1 MSQPLVKVEN
11 LTIEYNSYGK
21 AFKAVDDV
29 SMDIYENEKIALV
42 GESGSGKTTLAM
54 SILRMLKPPG
64 LITSGKILHKN
75 SNLIDLSEEEIRSR
89 RLSEFSLITQASMN
103 SLNPVLRIKEQL
115 LDGLLD
121 HGKLN
126 KDENNSKIRSVL
138 DQVQLPHS
146 VLNMY
151 PHELSGGMKQR
162 VSIACA
168 ILLNPDFIV
177 ADEPTSALDVIIQRQ
192 VISTLFSIQKKYR
205 TSILLIGHD
214 LGLVIQFADRIA
226 VMHNGKIVELKKTE
240 ELLDSASHWYTKT
253 LLESVPSFSEESKAI
268 NRSNNLKKASE
279 FSLDKKITIQLKNV
293 FKSYE
298 SSLLGAR
305 HNFALKNINFEFNN
319 LEPSIIGIAGQS
331 GSGKSTLMQIL
342 LGTLTQTSGE
352 VLLNEKPLLQYVKR
366 NRKKYLLQVQPIF
379 QDPYGVY
386 NPFYKAI
393 HFLQETAVNLNL
405 ISHPEYLEGFIEEI
419 LLDVG
424 LNFHDLKERYPHEL
438 SGGQRQRLMV
448 ARALMVKPQIIL
460 ADEPV
465 SMIDASL
472 RASILENILTL
483 KNQYGITVIYITH
496 DLTTAFQICDTL
508 NVMYQGE
515 IVESGL
521 CKEVILQPK
530 HSYTKSLIASIPSKN
545 KTSDWMQLSL

>member
-1 MSQPLVKVEN
+1 
-11 LTIEYNSYGK
+11 
-21 AFKAVDDV
+21 
-29 SMDIYENEKIALV
+29 MDIYENEKIALV

-54 SILRMLKPPG
+54 AILRMLKPPG
-64 LITSGKILHKN
+64 AITSGKILHKN

-89 RLSEFSLITQASMN
+89 RLSEFSLVTQASMN

-240 ELLDSASHWYTKT
+240 ELLHSASHWYTKT
-253 LLESVPSFSEESKAI
+253 LLESVPSFNEEPKAI

-279 FSLDKKITIQLKNV
+279 FSSDKKITIQLKNV

-305 HNFALKNINFEFNN
+305 HNFALKNIN
-319 LEPSIIGIAGQS
+319 
-331 GSGKSTLMQIL
+331 
-342 LGTLTQTSGE
+342 
-352 VLLNEKPLLQYVKR
+352 
-366 NRKKYLLQVQPIF
+366 
-379 QDPYGVY
+379 
-386 NPFYKAI
+386 
-393 HFLQETAVNLNL
+393 LNL
-405 ISHPEYLEGFIEEI
+405 I
-419 LLDVG
+419 
-424 LNFHDLKERYPHEL
+424 
-438 SGGQRQRLMV
+438 
-448 ARALMVKPQIIL
+448 
-460 ADEPV
+460 
-465 SMIDASL
+465 
-472 RASILENILTL
+472 
-483 KNQYGITVIYITH
+483 
-496 DLTTAFQICDTL
+496 TL
-508 NVMYQGE
+508 N
-515 IVESGL
+515 
-521 CKEVILQPK
+521 
-530 HSYTKSLIASIPSKN
+530 H
-545 KTSDWMQLSL
+545 QLLVLLVKAVVVNQH

>member
-1 MSQPLVKVEN
+1 MSLPLVKINN

-54 SILRMLKPPG
+54 AILRMLKPPG
-64 LITSGKILHKN
+64 EITSGEILLKN
-75 SNLIDLSEEEIRSR
+75 SNLIDLNAKEIRSR

-103 SLNPVLRIKEQL
+103 SLNPVLRIKDQL

-121 HGKLN
+121 HEKLD
-126 KDENNSKIRSVL
+126 KDENNSNIRSVL

-146 VLNMY
+146 VLKMY

-226 VMHNGKIVELKKTE
+226 VMHNGKIVEFKKTE
-240 ELLDSASHWYTKT
+240 ELLASASHWYTKT
-253 LLESVPSFSEESKAI
+253 LLKSVPSFEEEPKALI
-268 NRSNNLKKASE
+268 KYKNTKNVNKASSE
-279 FSLDKKITIQLKNV
+279 KKITISLRNV

-298 SSLLGAR
+298 TSLFGSKN
-305 HNFALKNINFEFNN
+305 NFALKNINFEFNN
-319 LEPSIIGIAGQS
+319 FEPSIIGIAGQS

-342 LGTLTQTSGE
+342 LGTLPQTSGQ
-352 VLLNEKPLLQYVKR
+352 VLLNEKPLLEYVKR

-405 ISHPEYLEGFIEEI
+405 IQHPKYIDSFVEEI
-419 LLDVG
+419 LRDVG
-424 LNFHDLKERYPHEL
+424 LDFNELKERYPHEL

-448 ARALMVKPQIIL
+448 ARALMVKPQVIL

-472 RASILENILTL
+472 RASILENIQTL

-508 NVMYQGE
+508 NIMYQGE

-521 CKEVILQPK
+521 CKDVILRPK
-530 HSYTKSLIASIPSKN
+530 HSYTKSLISSIPSKN
-545 KTSDWMQLSL
+545 KTSNWMQTTP

>member
-1 MSQPLVKVEN
+1 M
-11 LTIEYNSYGK
+11 
-21 AFKAVDDV
+21 A
-29 SMDIYENEKIALV
+29 
-42 GESGSGKTTLAM
+42 
-54 SILRMLKPPG
+54 ILRMLKTPG
-64 LITSGKILHKN
+64 AITSGKILHKN

-89 RLSEFSLITQASMN
+89 RLSEFSLVTQASMN

-126 KDENNSKIRSVL
+126 KHENNSKIRSVL

-240 ELLDSASHWYTKT
+240 ELLHSASHWYTKT
-253 LLESVPSFSEESKAI
+253 LLESVPSFNEEPKAI
-268 NRSNNLKKASE
+268 NRSNNLKKAGE

-319 LEPSIIGIAGQS
+319 LEPSIIGIC
-331 GSGKSTLMQIL
+331 L
-342 LGTLTQTSGE
+342 LYTSPSPRDG
-352 VLLNEKPLLQYVKR
+352 LLSR
-366 NRKKYLLQVQPIF
+366 
-379 QDPYGVY
+379 
-386 NPFYKAI
+386 
-393 HFLQETAVNLNL
+393 
-405 ISHPEYLEGFIEEI
+405 
-419 LLDVG
+419 
-424 LNFHDLKERYPHEL
+424 
-438 SGGQRQRLMV
+438 M
-448 ARALMVKPQIIL
+448 
-460 ADEPV
+460 
-465 SMIDASL
+465 
-472 RASILENILTL
+472 
-483 KNQYGITVIYITH
+483 
-496 DLTTAFQICDTL
+496 
-508 NVMYQGE
+508 
-515 IVESGL
+515 
-521 CKEVILQPK
+521 
-530 HSYTKSLIASIPSKN
+530 PS
-545 KTSDWMQLSL
+545 SA

>member
-1 MSQPLVKVEN
+1 MSEALVKIEN
-11 LTIEYNSYGK
+11 ITIEYNNYGK
-21 AFKAVDDV
+21 AIKAVDDV

-54 SILRMLKPPG
+54 AILRMLKPPG
-64 LITSGKILHKN
+64 KITAGQILHKN
-75 SNLIDLSEEEIRSR
+75 LNLNDLDEEELRTR

-103 SLNPVLRIKEQL
+103 SLNPVLRIKDQL
-115 LDGLLD
+115 VDGLLD
-121 HGKLN
+121 HGKFN
-126 KDENNSKIRSVL
+126 KEENNSKIQSVL
-138 DQVQLPHS
+138 DQVQLSHS

-177 ADEPTSALDVIIQRQ
+177 ADEPSSALDVIIQRQ

-240 ELLDSASHWYTKT
+240 DLLDSATHWYTQA
-253 LLESVPSFSEESKAI
+253 LLKSVPSFDEEQ
-268 NRSNNLKKASE
+268 KASNRFDKSKKTRE
-279 FSLDKKITIQLKNV
+279 SSQDKKITITLKNV

-298 SSLLGAR
+298 SSLFGSKQ
-305 HNFALKNINFEFNN
+305 NFALKNINFEFNN

-342 LGTLTQTSGE
+342 LGTLSQTSGQ
-352 VLLNEKPLLQYVKR
+352 VLINDKPLLQYVKR

-393 HFLQETAVNLNL
+393 HFLQETAVNLSL
-405 ISHPEYLEGFIEEI
+405 ISHPRYFYTFIDKI
-419 LLDVG
+419 LKDVG
-424 LNFHDLKERYPHEL
+424 LDFNHLKERYPHEL

-448 ARALMVKPQIIL
+448 ARALMVRPQIIL

-472 RASILENILTL
+472 RASILENIQIL

-508 NVMYQGE
+508 SVMYKGE

-521 CKEVILQPK
+521 CKEVILEPK
-530 HSYTKSLIASIPSKN
+530 HPYTKSLIASIPGKN
-545 KTSDWMQLSL
+545 KTPNWMQLTP

>member
-1 MSQPLVKVEN
+1 LVKIEN
-11 LTIEYNSYGK
+11 ITIEYNNYGK
-21 AFKAVDDV
+21 AIKAVDDV

-54 SILRMLKPPG
+54 AILRMLKPPG
-64 LITSGKILHKN
+64 KITAGQILHKN
-75 SNLIDLSEEEIRSR
+75 LNLNDLDEEELRTR

-103 SLNPVLRIKEQL
+103 SLNPVLRIKDQL
-115 LDGLLD
+115 VDGLLD
-121 HGKLN
+121 HGKFN
-126 KDENNSKIRSVL
+126 KEENNSKIQSVL
-138 DQVQLPHS
+138 DQVQLSHS

-177 ADEPTSALDVIIQRQ
+177 ADEPSSALDVIIQRQ

-240 ELLDSASHWYTKT
+240 DLLDSATHWYTQA
-253 LLESVPSFSEESKAI
+253 LLKSVPSFDEEQ
-268 NRSNNLKKASE
+268 KASNRFDKSKKTRE
-279 FSLDKKITIQLKNV
+279 SSQDKKITITLKNV

-298 SSLLGAR
+298 SSLFGSKQ
-305 HNFALKNINFEFNN
+305 NFALKNINFEFNN

-342 LGTLTQTSGE
+342 LGTLSQTSGQ
-352 VLLNEKPLLQYVKR
+352 VLINDKPLLQYVKR

-393 HFLQETAVNLNL
+393 HFLQETAVNLSL
-405 ISHPEYLEGFIEEI
+405 ISHPRYFYTFIDKI
-419 LLDVG
+419 LKDVG
-424 LNFHDLKERYPHEL
+424 LDFNHLKERYP
-438 SGGQRQRLMV
+438 
-448 ARALMVKPQIIL
+448 
-460 ADEPV
+460 
-465 SMIDASL
+465 
-472 RASILENILTL
+472 
-483 KNQYGITVIYITH
+483 
-496 DLTTAFQICDTL
+496 
-508 NVMYQGE
+508 
-515 IVESGL
+515 
-521 CKEVILQPK
+521 
-530 HSYTKSLIASIPSKN
+530 
-545 KTSDWMQLSL
+545 

>member
-1 MSQPLVKVEN
+1 MSEALVKIEN
-11 LTIEYNSYGK
+11 ITIEYNNYGK
-21 AFKAVDDV
+21 AIKAVDDV

-54 SILRMLKPPG
+54 AILRMLKPPG
-64 LITSGKILHKN
+64 KITAGQILHKN
-75 SNLIDLSEEEIRSR
+75 LNLNDLDEEELRTR

-103 SLNPVLRIKEQL
+103 SLNPVLRIKDQL
-115 LDGLLD
+115 VDGLLD
-121 HGKLN
+121 HGKFN
-126 KDENNSKIRSVL
+126 KEENNSKIQSVL
-138 DQVQLPHS
+138 DQVQLSHS

-177 ADEPTSALDVIIQRQ
+177 ADEPSSALDVIIQRQ

-240 ELLDSASHWYTKT
+240 DLLDSATHWYTQA
-253 LLESVPSFSEESKAI
+253 LLKSVPSFDEEQ
-268 NRSNNLKKASE
+268 KASNRFDKSKKTRE
-279 FSLDKKITIQLKNV
+279 CSQDKKITITLKNV

-298 SSLLGAR
+298 SSLFGSKQ
-305 HNFALKNINFEFNN
+305 NFALKNINFEFNN

-342 LGTLTQTSGE
+342 LGTLSQTSGQ
-352 VLLNEKPLLQYVKR
+352 VLINDKPLLQYVKR

-393 HFLQETAVNLNL
+393 HFLQETAVNLSL
-405 ISHPEYLEGFIEEI
+405 ISHPRYFYTFIDKI
-419 LLDVG
+419 LKDVG
-424 LNFHDLKERYPHEL
+424 LDFNHLKERYPHEL

-448 ARALMVKPQIIL
+448 ARALMVRPQIIL

-472 RASILENILTL
+472 RASILENIQIL

-508 NVMYQGE
+508 SVMYKGE

-521 CKEVILQPK
+521 CKEVILEPK
-530 HSYTKSLIASIPSKN
+530 HPYTKSLIASIPGKN
-545 KTSDWMQLSL
+545 KTPDWMQLSL

>member
-1 MSQPLVKVEN
+1 MSEALVKIEN
-11 LTIEYNSYGK
+11 ITIEYNNYGK
-21 AFKAVDDV
+21 AIKAVDDV

-54 SILRMLKPPG
+54 AILRMLKPPG
-64 LITSGKILHKN
+64 KITAGQILHKN
-75 SNLIDLSEEEIRSR
+75 FNLNDLDEEELRTR

-103 SLNPVLRIKEQL
+103 SLNPVLRIKDQL
-115 LDGLLD
+115 VDGLLD
-121 HGKLN
+121 HGKFN
-126 KDENNSKIRSVL
+126 KEENNSKIQSVL
-138 DQVQLPHS
+138 DQVQLSHS

-177 ADEPTSALDVIIQRQ
+177 ADEPSSALDVIIQRQ

-240 ELLDSASHWYTKT
+240 DLLDSATHWYTQA
-253 LLESVPSFSEESKAI
+253 LLKSVPSFDEEQ
-268 NRSNNLKKASE
+268 KASNRFDKSKKTRE
-279 FSLDKKITIQLKNV
+279 SSQDKKITITLKNV

-298 SSLLGAR
+298 SSLFGSKQ
-305 HNFALKNINFEFNN
+305 NFALKNINFEFNN

-342 LGTLTQTSGE
+342 LGTLSQTSGQ
-352 VLLNEKPLLQYVKR
+352 VLINDKPLLQYVKR

-393 HFLQETAVNLNL
+393 HFLQETAVNLSL
-405 ISHPEYLEGFIEEI
+405 ISHPRYFYTFIDKI
-419 LLDVG
+419 LKDVG
-424 LNFHDLKERYPHEL
+424 LDFNHLKERYPHEL

-448 ARALMVKPQIIL
+448 ARALMVRPQIIL

-472 RASILENILTL
+472 RASILENIQIL

-508 NVMYQGE
+508 SVMYKGE

-521 CKEVILQPK
+521 CKEVILEPK
-530 HSYTKSLIASIPSKN
+530 HPYTKSLIASIPGKN
-545 KTSDWMQLSL
+545 KTPDWMQLSL

>member
-54 SILRMLKPPG
+54 AILRMLKPPG
-64 LITSGKILHKN
+64 AITSGKILHKN
-75 SNLIDLSEEEIRSR
+75 ANLIDLSEEEIRSR
-89 RLSEFSLITQASMN
+89 RLSEFSLVTQASMN

-126 KDENNSKIRSVL
+126 KHENNSKIRSVL

-240 ELLDSASHWYTKT
+240 ELLHSASHWYTKT
-253 LLESVPSFSEESKAI
+253 LLESVPSFNEEPKAI
-268 NRSNNLKKASE
+268 NRSNNLKKADE
-279 FSLDKKITIQLKNV
+279 FSSDKKITIQLKNV

-331 GSGKSTLMQIL
+331 GSGKSTLTKLLSRLYSPTQGRVLMDGYDIDKVELYSLRRQI
-342 LGTLTQTSGE
+342 GIVPQE
-352 VLLNEKPLLQYVKR
+352 PLLFSGTVAE
-366 NRKKYLLQVQPIF
+366 NIALT
-379 QDPYGVY
+379 DPDATSDSIVD
-386 NPFYKAI
+386 AATLACA
-393 HFLQETAVNLNL
+393 HE
-405 ISHPEYLEGFIEEI
+405 FIMQ
-419 LLDVG
+419 LPSGYSTNVG
-424 LNFHDLKERYPHEL
+424 ERGAGL
-438 SGGQRQRLMV
+438 SGGQRQRIAL
-448 ARALMVKPQIIL
+448 ARTLLSRPKMLVLDEATSALDYDTERRVRNNL
-460 ADEPV
+460 LD
-465 SMIDASL
+465 
-472 RASILENILTL
+472 NIEHS
-483 KNQYGITVIYITH
+483 TVFFITH
-496 DLTTAFQICDTL
+496 RLSTIRRADLI
-508 NVMYQGE
+508 VMMHQGAV
-515 IVESGL
+515 VETGTHDEL
-521 CKEVILQPK
+521 LALKGRYYALYRQQE
-530 HSYTKSLIASIPSKN
+530 AS
-545 KTSDWMQLSL
+545 

>member
-1 MSQPLVKVEN
+1 MSEALVKIEN
-11 LTIEYNSYGK
+11 ITIEYNNYGK
-21 AFKAVDDV
+21 AIKAVDDV

-54 SILRMLKPPG
+54 AILRMLKPPG
-64 LITSGKILHKN
+64 KITAGQILHKN
-75 SNLIDLSEEEIRSR
+75 LNLIDLDDEELRTR

-103 SLNPVLRIKEQL
+103 SLNPVLRIKDQL
-115 LDGLLD
+115 VDGLLD
-121 HGKLN
+121 HGKFN
-126 KDENNSKIRSVL
+126 KEENNSKIQSVL
-138 DQVQLPHS
+138 DQVQLSHS

-177 ADEPTSALDVIIQRQ
+177 ADEPSSALDVIIQRQ

-240 ELLDSASHWYTKT
+240 ELLDSPTHWYTKT
-253 LLESVPSFSEESKAI
+253 LLKSVPSFEEEPKTS
-268 NRSNNLKKASE
+268 NRSDKSKKTRES
-279 FSLDKKITIQLKNV
+279 SQDKRITITLKNV

-298 SSLLGAR
+298 SSLFGSKQ
-305 HNFALKNINFEFNN
+305 NFALKNINFEFNN

-342 LGTLTQTSGE
+342 LGTLSQTSGQ
-352 VLLNEKPLLQYVKR
+352 VLINDKPLLQYVKR

-393 HFLQETAVNLNL
+393 HFLQETAVNLSL
-405 ISHPEYLEGFIEEI
+405 ISHPRYFYTFIDKI
-419 LLDVG
+419 LKDVG
-424 LNFHDLKERYPHEL
+424 LDFNHLKERYPHEL

-448 ARALMVKPQIIL
+448 ARALMVRPQIIL

-472 RASILENILTL
+472 RASILENIQIL

-508 NVMYQGE
+508 SVMYKGE

-521 CKEVILQPK
+521 CKEVILEPK
-530 HSYTKSLIASIPSKN
+530 HPYTKSLIASIPGKN
-545 KTSDWMQLSL
+545 KTPDWMQLSL

>member
-1 MSQPLVKVEN
+1 MSKALVKIEN

-21 AFKAVDDV
+21 ALKAVDDV

-54 SILRMLKPPG
+54 AILRMLKPPG
-64 LITSGKILHKN
+64 AITTGQILHKN
-75 SNLIDLSEEEIRSR
+75 LNLIDLDDEELRTR

-115 LDGLLD
+115 VDGLLD
-121 HGKLN
+121 HEKFN
-126 KDENNSKIRSVL
+126 KEENNSKVQSVL
-138 DQVQLPHS
+138 DQVELPHS

-192 VISTLFSIQKKYR
+192 VISTLFSIQKKYS

-240 ELLDSASHWYTKT
+240 ELLDSPTHWYTKI
-253 LLESVPSFSEESKAI
+253 LLKSVPSFEEEQKTSNKFDKSKKT
-268 NRSNNLKKASE
+268 RESSQ
-279 FSLDKKITIQLKNV
+279 DKRITITLKNV

-298 SSLLGAR
+298 SSLFGSKQ
-305 HNFALKNINFEFNN
+305 NFALKNINFEFNN

-342 LGTLTQTSGE
+342 LGTLAQTSGQ
-352 VLLNEKPLLQYVKR
+352 VLINDKPLLQYVKR

-393 HFLQETAVNLNL
+393 HFLQETAVNLSL
-405 ISHPEYLEGFIEEI
+405 ISHPRYFNTFIEEI
-419 LLDVG
+419 LKDVG
-424 LNFHDLKERYPHEL
+424 LDFDHLKERYPHEL

-448 ARALMVKPQIIL
+448 ARALMVKPQVIL

-472 RASILENILTL
+472 RASILENIQIL

-508 NVMYQGE
+508 NIMYRGE

-521 CKEVILQPK
+521 CKEVILEPK

-545 KTSDWMQLSL
+545 KTADWMELPT

>member
-1 MSQPLVKVEN
+1 MSEALVKIEN
-11 LTIEYNSYGK
+11 ITIEYNNYGK
-21 AFKAVDDV
+21 AIKAVDDV

-54 SILRMLKPPG
+54 AILRMLKPPG
-64 LITSGKILHKN
+64 KITAGQILHKN
-75 SNLIDLSEEEIRSR
+75 LNLNDLDEEELRTR

-103 SLNPVLRIKEQL
+103 SLNPVLRIKDQL
-115 LDGLLD
+115 VDGLLD
-121 HGKLN
+121 HGKFN
-126 KDENNSKIRSVL
+126 KEENNSKIQSVL
-138 DQVQLPHS
+138 DQVQLSHS

-177 ADEPTSALDVIIQRQ
+177 ADEPSSALDVIIQRQ

-240 ELLDSASHWYTKT
+240 DLLDSATHWYTQA
-253 LLESVPSFSEESKAI
+253 LLKSVPSFDEEQ
-268 NRSNNLKKASE
+268 KASNRFDKSKKTRE
-279 FSLDKKITIQLKNV
+279 SSQDKKITITLKNV

-298 SSLLGAR
+298 SSLFGSKQ
-305 HNFALKNINFEFNN
+305 NFALKNINFEFNN

-342 LGTLTQTSGE
+342 LGTLSQTSGQ
-352 VLLNEKPLLQYVKR
+352 VLINDKPLLQYVKR

-393 HFLQETAVNLNL
+393 HFLQETAVNLSL
-405 ISHPEYLEGFIEEI
+405 ISHPRYFYTFIDKI
-419 LLDVG
+419 LKDVG
-424 LNFHDLKERYPHEL
+424 LDFNHLKERYPHEL

-448 ARALMVKPQIIL
+448 ARALMVRPQIIL

-472 RASILENILTL
+472 RASILENIQIL

-508 NVMYQGE
+508 SVMYKGE

-521 CKEVILQPK
+521 CKEVILEPK
-530 HSYTKSLIASIPSKN
+530 HPYTKSLIASIPGKN
-545 KTSDWMQLSL
+545 KTPDWMQLSL

>member
-1 MSQPLVKVEN
+1 M
-11 LTIEYNSYGK
+11 
-21 AFKAVDDV
+21 
-29 SMDIYENEKIALV
+29 
-42 GESGSGKTTLAM
+42 
-54 SILRMLKPPG
+54 
-64 LITSGKILHKN
+64 
-75 SNLIDLSEEEIRSR
+75 
-89 RLSEFSLITQASMN
+89 
-103 SLNPVLRIKEQL
+103 

-121 HGKLN
+121 HGKFN
-126 KDENNSKIRSVL
+126 KEENKSKIQSVL
-138 DQVQLPHS
+138 DQVELPHS

-240 ELLDSASHWYTKT
+240 ELLDSPTHWYTKI
-253 LLESVPSFSEESKAI
+253 LLKSVPSFEEEQKTSNKFDKSKKT
-268 NRSNNLKKASE
+268 RESSQ
-279 FSLDKKITIQLKNV
+279 DKRITITLKNV

-298 SSLLGAR
+298 SSLFGSKQ
-305 HNFALKNINFEFNN
+305 NFALKNINFEFNN

-342 LGTLTQTSGE
+342 LGTLAQTSGQ
-352 VLLNEKPLLQYVKR
+352 VLINDKPLLQYVKR

-393 HFLQETAVNLNL
+393 HFLQETAVNLSL
-405 ISHPEYLEGFIEEI
+405 ISHPRYFNTFIEEI
-419 LLDVG
+419 LKDVG
-424 LNFHDLKERYPHEL
+424 LDFDHLKERYPHEL

-448 ARALMVKPQIIL
+448 ARALMVKPQVIL

-472 RASILENILTL
+472 RASILENIQIL

-508 NVMYQGE
+508 NIMYRGE

-521 CKEVILQPK
+521 CKEVILEPK

-545 KTSDWMQLSL
+545 KTADWMELPT

>member
-1 MSQPLVKVEN
+1 MSKVLIKIEN

-21 AFKAVDDV
+21 AIKAVDDV
-29 SMDIYENEKIALV
+29 SMDIFENEKIALV

-54 SILRMLKPPG
+54 AILRMLKPPG
-64 LITSGKILHKN
+64 AITSGQILHKN
-75 SNLIDLSEEEIRSR
+75 LNLLNLDDEELRSK
-89 RLSEFSLITQASMN
+89 RLKEFSLITQASMN
-103 SLNPVLRIKEQL
+103 SLNPVLQIKEQL

-126 KDENNSKIRSVL
+126 KDENDSKIKSVL
-138 DQVQLPHS
+138 DQVQLHHS
-146 VLNMY
+146 VLKMY

-177 ADEPTSALDVIIQRQ
+177 ANEPTSALDVIIQRQ
-192 VISTLFSIQKKYR
+192 VTSTLFSIQKKYR

-240 ELLDSASHWYTKT
+240 DLLESATHWYTKT
-253 LLESVPSFSEESKAI
+253 LLKSVPSFEEEPETLNKFNALKDDPSFTNEKIVAI
-268 NRSNNLKKASE
+268 
-279 FSLDKKITIQLKNV
+279 TLKNV

-298 SSLLGAR
+298 SSFFGSKKK
-305 HNFALKNINFEFNN
+305 FALKNINFEFNN
-319 LEPSIIGIAGQS
+319 RKPSIIGIAGQS

-342 LGTLTQTSGE
+342 LGTLSQTSGQ
-352 VLLNEKPLLQYVKR
+352 VLLNDKPLKQYVKK
-366 NRKKYLLQVQPIF
+366 NRKEYLLQVQPIF

-393 HFLQETAVNLNL
+393 HFLKETAINLNL
-405 ISHPEYLEGFIEEI
+405 ISHPRYFDTFIEEI
-419 LLDVG
+419 MKDVG
-424 LNFHDLKERYPHEL
+424 LDFNHLKERYPHEL

-448 ARALMVKPQIIL
+448 VRALMVKPKIIL

-465 SMIDASL
+465 SMIDATL
-472 RASILENILTL
+472 RANILENILTL

-508 NVMYQGE
+508 NIMYEGE

-521 CKEVILQPK
+521 CKEVILNPN
-530 HSYTKSLIASIPSKN
+530 HSYTKSLISSIPSKN
-545 KTSDWMQLSL
+545 KSSNWMEFS

>member
-54 SILRMLKPPG
+54 AILRMLKPPG
-64 LITSGKILHKN
+64 AITSGKILHKN
-75 SNLIDLSEEEIRSR
+75 ANLIDLSEEEIRSR
-89 RLSEFSLITQASMN
+89 RLSEFSLVTQASMN

-138 DQVQLPHS
+138 DQVQLPNS

-240 ELLDSASHWYTKT
+240 ELLHSASHWYTKT
-253 LLESVPSFSEESKAI
+253 LLESVPSFNEEPKAI

-279 FSLDKKITIQLKNV
+279 FSDKKITIQLKNV

-405 ISHPEYLEGFIEEI
+405 IPHPKYFEGFIEEI
-419 LLDVG
+419 LQDVG
-424 LNFHDLKERYPHEL
+424 LDFHDLKERYPHEL

-448 ARALMVKPQIIL
+448 ARALMVKPQVIL

-521 CKEVILQPK
+521 CREVILQPK